1 MGRVGNP
8 FPDFPP
14 SFYRDTGRYRNSFSE
29 LDTDQE
35 SVVME
40 HLMADEAFVDSVK
53 RSRTK
58 LQASFTAL
66 DPSNGNILAW
76 VGGIDYGTQQFDHVH
91 QSRGQAGSTF
101 KPFVYAVAIDR
112 KSVV

>member
-66 DPSNGNILAW
+66 DPSTGNILA
-76 VGGIDYGTQQFDHVH
+76 GGGGMDYGTHQFDHGH
-91 QSRGQAGSTF
+91 RSGRQPGPTSN
-101 KPFVYAVAIDR
+101 PFSYAVPFYTGYI
-112 KSVV
+112 

>member
-1 MGRVGNP
+1 MDSLWNSY
-8 FPDFPP
+8 PDFLP
-14 SFYRDTGRYRNSFSE
+14 SFIRDTDRYRNSFSE

-66 DPSNGNILAW
+66 DPYNGNILALS
-76 VGGIDYGTQQFDHVH
+76 GCNDYVPQHVYIVLQHRRMVRYQF
-91 QSRGQAGSTF
+91 
-101 KPFVYAVAIDR
+101 
-112 KSVV
+112 